1 MDLRLT
7 PTSFIVLGLLE
18 RLGEATPYEL
28 KQHVAGGV
36 GNFWSVQH
44 SQLYSE
50 PERLARGGY
59 VEEEREESGRRR
71 RTYRITDAG
80 REALAEW
87 RGDVHSEPTE
97 LRDLG
102 LLKLFFGA
110 DPVEVA
116 AAEAQSHRAK
126 LEEYQAMREL
136 APPEGVTRGMRLS
149 LEAGIG
155 HEREWVRFWEEIGAA
170 AKPRR
175 GRGSRSARGDRA
187 A

>member
-1 MDLRLT
+1 VDDIRLN

-28 KQHVAGGV
+28 KQHVAAGV
-36 GNFWSVQH
+36 GNFWTVQH

-71 RTYRITDAG
+71 RTYRITERG
-80 REALAEW
+80 RGAMGAW
-87 RGDVHSEPTE
+87 RADVHSEPTE

-110 DPVEVA
+110 DPAEVA
-116 AAEAQSHRAK
+116 AIEVASHRAK
-126 LEEYQAMREL
+126 LEEYEAMHTA
-136 APPEGVTRGMRLS
+136 APEDVPRGAMLS
-149 LEAGIG
+149 LECGIG
-155 HEREWVRFWEEIGAA
+155 HEREWVRYWEAVASERPA
-170 AKPRR
+170 
-175 GRGSRSARGDRA
+175 RGSRSGRGDRA